1 MIPKMS
7 PYSYSTKLDELK
19 DQIKEMQGLV
29 PKAERAV
36 AEVEADPEV
45 GMGAVAGADAGAD
58 AGAADAS
65 SGVSGDIAGA
75 GIMAGA
81 GLFGGLMKGAADRK
95 ALQNK
100 LMFEAIKAE
109 YDNKAKAIQNT
120 GEGQRQAFSR
130 LMQNYRGVIR

>member
-36 AEVEADPEV
+36 AEVEEADPNV
-45 GMGAVAGADAGAD
+45 GAGAAAGADAGTQAGD
-58 AGAADAS
+58 AT
-65 SGVSGDIAGA
+65 SGTSGDIAGA

-95 ALQNK
+95 ALANK

-109 YDNKAKAIQNT
+109 YENKAKAIQNT

-130 LMQNYRGVIR
+130 LMQNYRGVVR